1 MVFPELLVILA
12 DWVLYRLLANSCYR
26 TARKLRGYGFQ
37 LKNLLNLSKSQSLHN
52 NSHHQ
57 HHHQQQQN
65 QQNQHL
71 QDSLNPLFPSLTKYQ
86 EHVDKN
92 RACSVSSDHHHHTLV
107 CDIDGVLLRQHSS
120 KHFHTFFPYFMLVAF
135 EGGSIIR
142 AIFLLLSCS
151 FLWALPQETKL
162 KVLSFITFSGL
173 RVKDMDN
180 VSRSVLP
187 KFFLENLN
195 LQVYD
200 IWARTGYSKVVF
212 TSLPQVIVERFL
224 RDYLNADDVVGT
236 KLKEIEVMGRR
247 FYTGL
252 ASGSG
257 FVVKHKSAKDY
268 FRDNNNKKPALGIGC
283 SSSPQDHIFLSVC
296 KDAYVWN
303 EEESMNKNNTLP
315 RERYPKPLIFHDGRL
330 AFLPTPSATLAM
342 FTWLPI
348 GFFLAVFRI
357 LIGVLLPYQVA
368 NFLAALSGVRITF
381 KTHNL
386 YNGRPEKGKSGVL
399 YVCNHRTLLDP
410 VFLTTS
416 LAKPLTAV
424 TYSLSKFSELIAPLK
439 TVSLKR
445 DRKKDGEAMQ
455 RLLSKGD
462 LVVCPEGTTCRE
474 PYLLRFS
481 PLFAELTEDIVPVA
495 VDARVSMFYGTTAS
509 GLKCLDPIFFLMNPR
524 PVYCLEVLK
533 KLPKEMTCAG
543 GKSSFEV
550 ANFIQGELAKVLGFE
565 CTNLTRK
572 DKYLAL
578 AGNEGISL

>member
-1 MVFPELLVILA
+1 MVFTELLVILA
-12 DWVLYRLLANSCYR
+12 EWVLYRLLANSYYR
-26 TARKLRGYGFQ
+26 ASTKLRGYGFQ
-37 LKNLLNLSKSQSLHN
+37 LKTLINLYKSQP
-52 NSHHQ
+52 
-57 HHHQQQQN
+57 HHQQN
-65 QQNQHL
+65 QTF
-71 QDSLNPLFPSLTKYQ
+71 QDSQNLIFPNITKYQ
-86 EHVDKN
+86 ELVDKN
-92 RACSVSSDHHHHTLV
+92 RACSVSSDHIETLV

-120 KHFHTFFPYFMLVAF
+120 KHFHTFFPYFMLVSF

-142 AIFLLLSCS
+142 SIFLLLSCS
-151 FLWALPQETKL
+151 FLWALKQETKL
-162 KVLSFITFSGL
+162 KVLSFITFFGL

-195 LQVYD
+195 LRVYD
-200 IWARTGYSKVVF
+200 VWDRTRYSKVVF

-224 RDYLNADDVVGT
+224 KEHLNADDVIGT
-236 KLKEIEVMGRR
+236 KLQEIQVMGRK

-252 ASGSG
+252 SSGSG
-257 FVVKHKSAKDY
+257 FIVKHKSAKDY
-268 FRDNNNKKPALGIGC
+268 FFNNKKKPTIGIGS
-283 SSSPQDHIFLSVC
+283 SSSPQDHTFISIC
-296 KDAYVWN
+296 REAYLCD
-303 EEESMNKNNTLP
+303 EEESMSKNNTLP

-330 AFLPTPSATLAM
+330 AFLPTPLATLAM
-342 FTWLPI
+342 FIWLPI
-348 GFFLAVFRI
+348 GFVLSVFRI
-357 LIGVLLPYQVA
+357 SVGVLLPYKVA
-368 NFLAALSGVRITF
+368 NLLASLSGVRITF
-381 KTHNL
+381 KSHNL
-386 YNGRPEKGKSGVL
+386 YNGPPEKGKSGVL

-455 RLLSKGD
+455 KLLSKGD

-495 VDARVSMFYGTTAS
+495 VNARVSMFYGTTAS

-533 KLPKEMTCAG
+533 KLPREMTCAG

-550 ANFIQGELAKVLGFE
+550 ANFIQGELARVLGFE

-572 DKYLAL
+572 DKYLVL
-578 AGNEGISL
+578 AGNEGIVK

>member
-12 DWVLYRLLANSCYR
+12 EWVLYRLLANSCYR
-26 TARKLRGYGFQ
+26 AARKLRGYGFQ
-37 LKNLLNLSKSQSLHN
+37 LKNFLNLSESQPLHN
-52 NSHHQ
+52 TSHLYNN
-57 HHHQQQQN
+57 HQQQQN
-65 QQNQHL
+65 Q
-71 QDSLNPLFPSLTKYQ
+71 DSINFLFPSITKYQ
-86 EHVDKN
+86 EPLDEN
-92 RACSVSSDHHHHTLV
+92 RACSVSPDDTLV
-107 CDIDGVLLRQHSS
+107 CDIDGVLLRQLSS
-120 KHFHTFFPYFMLVAF
+120 RHFHAFFPYFMLIAF

-142 AIFLLLSCS
+142 AIFLLVSCC

-162 KVLSFITFSGL
+162 KVLTFITFSCL
-173 RVKDMDN
+173 KVRDMDS

-187 KFFLENLN
+187 KFFLESLN
-195 LQVYD
+195 LQVYN
-200 IWARTGYSKVVF
+200 IWSRTTYSKVVF

-224 RDYLNADDVVGT
+224 REHLNADDVIGT
-236 KLKEIEVMGRR
+236 KLQEIQVMGRKV
-247 FYTGL
+247 YTGL
-252 ASGSG
+252 TSGSG
-257 FVVKHKSAKDY
+257 FVVKDRAAKDY
-268 FRDNNNKKPALGIGC
+268 FFDNNNKKPALGIG
-283 SSSPQDHIFLSVC
+283 SSSSLQDHSFISIC
-296 KDAYVWN
+296 KEAYVCN
-303 EEESMNKNNTLP
+303 EEEFMNKSNTLP

-357 LIGVLLPYQVA
+357 LIGVLLPYHVA
-368 NFLAALSGVRITF
+368 NFLAAISGVRITF

-386 YNGRPEKGKSGVL
+386 FNGRPEKGKSGVL

-416 LAKPLTAV
+416 LGKPLTAV

-550 ANFIQGELAKVLGFE
+550 ANFIQGELARVLGFE

-572 DKYLAL
+572 DKYLVL
-578 AGNEGISL
+578 AGNEGIVT

>member
-12 DWVLYRLLANSCYR
+12 EWVLYRLLANSCYR
-26 TARKLRGYGFQ
+26 AARKLRGYGFQ
-37 LKNLLNLSKSQSLHN
+37 LKNFLNLSESQSLHN
-52 NSHHQ
+52 TSHLNQ
-57 HHHQQQQN
+57 QQQQN
-65 QQNQHL
+65 QEN
-71 QDSLNPLFPSLTKYQ
+71 QDSLDPLFPSITKYQ
-86 EHVDKN
+86 EPLDEN
-92 RACSVSSDHHHHTLV
+92 RACSVSSEHSLV
-107 CDIDGVLLRQHSS
+107 CDIDGVLLRQLSS
-120 KHFHTFFPYFMLVAF
+120 KHFHAFFPYFMLVAF

-142 AIFLLLSCS
+142 AIFLLVSCS

-173 RVKDMDN
+173 KVKDMDS

-200 IWARTGYSKVVF
+200 VWARTTYSKVVF
-212 TSLPQVIVERFL
+212 TSLPQVMVKRFL
-224 RDYLNADDVVGT
+224 REHLNADDVIGT
-236 KLKEIEVMGRR
+236 KLQEIEVMGRKV
-247 FYTGL
+247 YTGL

-257 FVVKHKSAKDY
+257 FVVKHRAAKD
-268 FRDNNNKKPALGIGC
+268 FFDNSSNKKPALGIG
-283 SSSPQDHIFLSVC
+283 SSSSLQDHSFISIC
-296 KDAYVWN
+296 REAYLCN
-303 EEESMNKNNTLP
+303 EEDSMNTLP

-348 GFFLAVFRI
+348 GIFLAVFRI
-357 LIGVLLPYQVA
+357 LIGVLLPYHVA
-368 NFLAALSGVRITF
+368 NFLAAMSGVRITF
-381 KTHNL
+381 NTHNL

-416 LAKPLTAV
+416 LGKPLTAV

-524 PVYCLEVLK
+524 PAYCLEVLK

-550 ANFIQGELAKVLGFE
+550 ANFIQGELARVLGFE

-572 DKYLAL
+572 DKYLVL
-578 AGNEGISL
+578 AGNEGIVT